1 MSGQCSWLLL
11 HKRNYWN
18 LKPFQPFV
26 NTLDKTFRKQNGQ
39 LPDVFGGED
48 NSAIFQPIEL
58 KLSVCIGLI
67 IPQVIHYVSSNVVDH
82 GSNESTFTCFYCIL
96 CDNSFRTYV
105 DMLRATF
112 TWQPWRYFA
121 RLQSYFLL
129 IMFVS
134 SPRRRIT
141 QIISADLKIAITL
154 VVINIFWWNK
164 KL

>member
-1 MSGQCSWLLL
+1 MVAP
-11 HKRNYWN
+11 
-18 LKPFQPFV
+18 LKLTHRTFSTRRVSQPLYIKGSETKFV
-26 NTLDKTFRKQNGQ
+26 IG
-39 LPDVFGGED
+39 PDVFGGED

-58 KLSVCIGLI
+58 KLSVCIGFI
-67 IPQVIHYVSSNVVDH
+67 IPQVIYYVSSNVVDH

-134 SPRRRIT
+134 SPPRQIT
-141 QIISADLKIAITL
+141 QIISADLKIAVTL